1 MDKLLLIACI
11 TAFFFLTAMM
21 FLTNPSGV
29 GAFGV
34 LVLFILVYILCLGL
48 AVFGCRLFFIL
59 KGKLNKATA
68 GNVRKKSY
76 YYGTVIA
83 LAPLFLLIGQSFGG
97 LLIYEVVAIFALEG
111 FRFFRKNAGAPPF
124 QFLTRFPRLNR
135 KACKRSG
142 FPLPTAL
149 RRRVLPGSRQRY
161 SSHLRRIAAG
171 HPASLHIFRSCRRGS
186 PTF

>member
-68 GNVRKKSY
+68 GNVREKSY
-76 YYGTVIA
+76 YYGTGIA

-97 LLIYEVVAIFALEG
+97 LLIYEVVAIFALEVLLC
-111 FRFFRKNAGAPPF
+111 
-124 QFLTRFPRLNR
+124 FL
-135 KACKRSG
+135 
-142 FPLPTAL
+142 
-149 RRRVLPGSRQRY
+149 VSRNI
-161 SSHLRRIAAG
+161 L
-171 HPASLHIFRSCRRGS
+171 
-186 PTF
+186 